1 MALLNNN
8 EYNLTIKIKGKEYK
22 FNFLSA
28 LSPFYTSINTIKYS
42 IIGETI
48 IDLPEKE
55 IALQIYD
62 NSVLAE
68 EIADHS
74 GNPFDTELPPFYVRK
89 YVEEKTKYDLL
100 FRVYISMLNKS
111 GKHMQLADFTIQ
123 KNAPG
128 DLKDLLNL
136 LKQSYLEWEEQI
148 RGLNNRGR
156 AKPVYA
162 VKAGSNDYPLSERG
176 F

>member
-68 EIADHS
+68 EIAEHS
-74 GNPFDTELPPFYVRK
+74 ENPFDTELPPFYVRK
-89 YVEEKTKYDLL
+89 YVEEKPNTIC
-100 FRVYISMLNKS
+100 FS
-111 GKHMQLADFTIQ
+111 GFIFLCLI
-123 KNAPG
+123 
-128 DLKDLLNL
+128 NL
-136 LKQSYLEWEEQI
+136 ENICS
-148 RGLNNRGR
+148 
-156 AKPVYA
+156 
-162 VKAGSNDYPLSERG
+162 
-176 F
+176 